1 MQICRSREFYE
12 YSYTKRRLT
21 FQRSRLGWMDGK
33 SSVFSFVL
41 SSSTEEEEILGRFSY
56 EPTQLQNP
64 FILQVCPRVSFQE
77 PTTSSRG
84 HSFSIHSF
92 LDSSTISRLSNVKRG
107 ICKYEIVLDI
117 FVGVERGGGGELSR
131 LFETRARE
139 NKLRFS
145 GALVLRRFST
155 ATGSRTIM
163 GKGGAVEESSALVAI
178 KLLSRGGHRV
188 PPSPS
193 CTPRPS

>member
-1 MQICRSREFYE
+1 
-12 YSYTKRRLT
+12 
-21 FQRSRLGWMDGK
+21 MDGK
-33 SSVFSFVL
+33 SSVFS
-41 SSSTEEEEILGRFSY
+41 SSIEEEEILGRFSY

-92 LDSSTISRLSNVKRG
+92 LDSSTIEALVKRG

-155 ATGSRTIM
+155 ATGSRTVM
-163 GKGGAVEESSALVAI
+163 GKGG
-178 KLLSRGGHRV
+178 G
-188 PPSPS
+188 P
-193 CTPRPS
+193 